1 MFQTS
6 QPMPCKNSGGF
17 KILGIDP
24 GIGRMGFGVATQ
36 NGNIYKCWDA
46 GCLTTE
52 TGEETGNR
60 LKKLQEDLE
69 KIIELQKPS
78 GAAIE
83 KLYFSKNIKTAMA
96 VSEARGMVLA
106 TLSRS
111 GIPFVELSPQQVKIG
126 VTGYGK
132 ATKRQV
138 QLMVQKLFSLPL
150 PPTPDDTADALA
162 LAFVGLSYF

>member
-1 MFQTS
+1 MSQTL
-6 QPMPCKNSGGF
+6 QPMPRKNNGDF

-36 NGNIYKCWDA
+36 SGSAYKCWDA
-46 GCLTTE
+46 GCWTTE
-52 TGEETGNR
+52 TGEKTGER
-60 LKKLQEDLE
+60 LKKLQEELE
-69 KIIELQKPS
+69 KIIEEQNPQ

-106 TLSRS
+106 TLSRA

-132 ATKRQV
+132 ATKRQI
-138 QLMVQKLFSLPL
+138 QLMIQKLFSLPL

-162 LAFVGLSYF
+162 LAFTGLSYF